1 MGISA
6 VFAFGQ
12 FLNEDT
18 LFASVRALPA
28 AACVT
33 FACDTGKLHLETY
46 RQVSIRHRS
55 DTAEARRAV
64 PQLLCAAVESQTAEG
79 RVGLSLSGGLDART
93 ILGIAPN
100 PSSIQTVSVG
110 VQGSIDHRGA
120 AELARIV
127 GAPHHAHILDERFL
141 QSFETHLR
149 EMILLTDGHYLDQGI
164 VMPTLQTYRDLGIDV
179 LLRGHGG
186 ELLHMDKAYAYS
198 MDSEG
203 LGASNGDIEGWLYR
217 HLSAYM
223 LEDVP
228 LKVFSAER
236 RALARQALDA
246 AIAKQPEVDVPAQRV
261 WQLFLTERLHRE
273 TALSMHKFWC
283 FCRVRLPYLDP
294 QFVDAVMELAP
305 RDKIGAGLQ
314 CEILRAYRPEFLV
327 VPNSNTGARPD
338 AGEWAAAFARLRLR
352 AYARLRVPGYQPY
365 ERLGLWLSRQLRPMV
380 ERILLGES
388 ALDRGVFDA
397 DAVKQLLASTSTI
410 GESHVLHNASSFS
423 NWVSKCS
430 RGPCAGACA
439 AFEQLNQGMQLR
451 LPTSC
456 LSGSCASVLSRS
468 SVVDRDA
475 PESRVKSIGRRDA
488 AGGRMAGGSPAAT
501 GVVTTHVS
509 PAATASRTLFWTP
522 RDNCRGATATHESHR
537 NGRISGTR
545 PVTVIDP
552 LAVASCRS
560 LRGGSAPART
570 SVAFG
575 LDVSTCGQTSLA
587 SHSAACTFGAYEKT
601 PENTTWAAPGWCP
614 ILDGRRNVST
624 SIPFA
629 MATTRSSEP
638 RRSARSRSLTTLV
651 ANACRT
657 A

>member
-1 MGISA
+1 MPGLCAVVPGPQSGADLTRLRAMLRRMQHYSWHRTSERAVGADGVCLGAVDLDTREDAALAHCDDLDTTIVFDGELYELESIRRSLSLGAEGGALTAAQLLAHGLSAKGPAFLTDLRGAFAAVLYNERTREVMMITDGFGMRPLYYAFAGGVLLIASEIKAIIAGGLRDTTLSELGIA
-6 VFAFGQ
+6 QFFAFGQ

-18 LFASVRALPA
+18 LFANVRALPA
-28 AACVT
+28 AACAT
-33 FACDTGKLHLETY
+33 FACNTGELRLETY

-55 DTAEARRAV
+55 GTAEARHAV
-64 PQLLCAAVESQTAEG
+64 PQLLRAAVESQTAEG

-93 ILGIAPN
+93 ILGLAPN
-100 PSSIQTVSVG
+100 PSSMQTVSVG

-120 AELARIV
+120 SELSRIV

-141 QSFETHLR
+141 QSFEAHLH

-198 MDSEG
+198 MDSDG

-223 LEDVP
+223 LADVP

-327 VPNSNTGARPD
+327 VANSNTGARPD
-338 AGEWAAAFARLRLR
+338 ASEWATAFARLRLR
-352 AYARLRVPGYQPY
+352 AYAKLRVPGYQPY
-365 ERLGLWLSRQLRPMV
+365 ERLGLWLSGPLRPMV

-397 DAVKQLLASTSTI
+397 DGVKQLLARHFNRSANHTFFI
-410 GESHVLHNASSFS
+410 MALLIFELGQQVLERP
-423 NWVSKCS
+423 V
-430 RGPCAGACA
+430 
-439 AFEQLNQGMQLR
+439 
-451 LPTSC
+451 
-456 LSGSCASVLSRS
+456 
-468 SVVDRDA
+468 A
-475 PESRVKSIGRRDA
+475 PEPAPRVRAVAPGD
-488 AGGRMAGGSPAAT
+488 
-501 GVVTTHVS
+501 
-509 PAATASRTLFWTP
+509 ATAP
-522 RDNCRGATATHESHR
+522 PN
-537 NGRISGTR
+537 
-545 PVTVIDP
+545 
-552 LAVASCRS
+552 
-560 LRGGSAPART
+560 
-570 SVAFG
+570 
-575 LDVSTCGQTSLA
+575 
-587 SHSAACTFGAYEKT
+587 
-601 PENTTWAAPGWCP
+601 
-614 ILDGRRNVST
+614 
-624 SIPFA
+624 
-629 MATTRSSEP
+629 
-638 RRSARSRSLTTLV
+638 
-651 ANACRT
+651 
-657 A
+657 